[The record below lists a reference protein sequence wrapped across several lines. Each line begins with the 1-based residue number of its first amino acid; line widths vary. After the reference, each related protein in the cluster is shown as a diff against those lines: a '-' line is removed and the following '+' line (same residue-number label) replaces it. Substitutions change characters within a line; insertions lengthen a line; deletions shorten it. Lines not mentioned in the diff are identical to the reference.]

1 MTAQIEKIQPNS
13 DDCSICWDE
22 TAEPIPT
29 SCGHTCCTE
38 CFQNKSSSAS
48 DGQLPMRC
56 DGSGGDCQ
64 QVLTIQELKWN
75 LSLSAFENLLAS
87 SFETHVRTH
96 PNEFQLCPTFRC
108 PQEHPRLQLAATD
121 SDESPSPILCYS
133 CLSMI
138 CPSCNVLEHPDLTCS
153 EFKDLSPEA
162 TQSFKKW
169 MKENKAQACP
179 KCGTAIQKSYGCNH
193 MQCFN
198 CSIYFCWVC
207 LHMSNSGTDCYAH
220 IQREHTNY
228 FRE

>member
-108 PQEHPRLQLAATD
+108 PQ
-121 SDESPSPILCYS
+121 
-133 CLSMI
+133 
-138 CPSCNVLEHPDLTCS
+138 
-153 EFKDLSPEA
+153 DLSPEA